1 MNTSPKQYYQ
11 FRHSTS
17 ISCHHLGNAVQQSW
31 NQEQDLPRPLVTFP
45 CPRRLFQH
53 PVTSLSF
60 FGRPGQ
66 KQECWFLYKDYS
78 FLPNGLPCTGS
89 EKLEPTQL
97 LTPPIP
103 LSTPQ
108 CFCLVSPSF
117 FSIPLISFIHVPA
130 SLPKL
135 FNFCPQQF
143 DFYTNTGQLPSC
155 IVSCDLEYIM
165 LLLRSPLFTIY
176 LKEPALAASW
186 RGEVTG
192 SKVALTMSSRWESHV
207 YALPSLGELESI
219 KC

>member
-89 EKLEPTQL
+89 EKLEPIQL
-97 LTPPIP
+97 LTPPSLSLLPNVFALSLHLSSPSP
-103 LSTPQ
+103 LSLSSM
-108 CFCLVSPSF
+108 F
-117 FSIPLISFIHVPA
+117 
-130 SLPKL
+130 
-135 FNFCPQQF
+135 
-143 DFYTNTGQLPSC
+143 
-155 IVSCDLEYIM
+155 
-165 LLLRSPLFTIY
+165 LLLFPNCSTSVPSSLIFT
-176 LKEPALAASW
+176 PTLANCP
-186 RGEVTG
+186 
-192 SKVALTMSSRWESHV
+192 VALCPVILSILCCYSGVLSS
-207 YALPSLGELESI
+207 LFI
-219 KC
+219 